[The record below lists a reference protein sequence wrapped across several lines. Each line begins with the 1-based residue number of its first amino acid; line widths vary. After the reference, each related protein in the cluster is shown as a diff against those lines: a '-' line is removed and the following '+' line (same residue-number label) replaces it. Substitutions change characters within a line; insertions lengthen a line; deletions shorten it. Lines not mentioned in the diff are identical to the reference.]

1 MVQRLQSCSDNVASI
16 PGWCVKFLTGLVA
29 VVCLVHGEQRCFD
42 EYGDMAAELALLSE
56 LFCGPLGILADS
68 LAYRLMLNDTF
79 TERAA
84 ADNLLFSRRR
94 FFETDA
100 GLSVLFPYGTLHNDI
115 EIFPDDGRIR
125 MRQLQ
130 CCCDAH
136 CIDLFRDATS
146 DARRSRFL
154 LPAEWT
160 EFFMYEPCY
169 PG

>member
-1 MVQRLQSCSDNVASI
+1 
-16 PGWCVKFLTGLVA
+16 
-29 VVCLVHGEQRCFD
+29 
-42 EYGDMAAELALLSE
+42 
-56 LFCGPLGILADS
+56 
-68 LAYRLMLNDTF
+68 MLDDTF

-84 ADNLLFSRRR
+84 TDNLLFSRRR

-100 GLSVLFPYGTLHNDI
+100 GLSVQFPYGTLHNDI

-125 MRQLQ
+125 MRQLL

-146 DARRSRFL
+146 DTPDFPDQLNGLNFL
-154 LPAEWT
+154 CTNLVT
-160 EFFMYEPCY
+160 